1 MMTIEQQK
9 EEAGKVAQ
17 IVYDKSGQILS
28 EAVAEALCRQPTAIE
43 YAIAAAAFLMGG
55 TCVAEAM
62 IEGLEK
68 LDVIGRN

>member
-17 IVYDKSGQILS
+17 VVYDKSGQILR
-28 EAVAEALCRQPTAIE
+28 EAVAEALHREPTAIE
-43 YAIAAAAFLMGG
+43 YAIAGAAFLMGG
-55 TCVAEAM
+55 TCVADAM
-62 IEGLEK
+62 IKGFEK